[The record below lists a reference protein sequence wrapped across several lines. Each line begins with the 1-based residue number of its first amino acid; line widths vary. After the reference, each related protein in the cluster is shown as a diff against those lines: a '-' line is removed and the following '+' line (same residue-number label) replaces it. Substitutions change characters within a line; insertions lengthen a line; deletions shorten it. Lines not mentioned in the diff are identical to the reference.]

1 MKSLLPALLFA
12 ITLAGP
18 AFLLS
23 INASALD
30 DTLNIEAKSSV
41 LLTKENDRVRAVRV
55 QNTRFV
61 PYRIWD
67 AYSGSQYR
75 LVTIATNVALD
86 AGSGQIDLDAVVNVT
101 VDDMNGEKTQR
112 LTSFKDPGQD
122 GAVIA
127 DRYFA
132 TTTPD
137 FWGDGDTHHVRW
149 LDTGQYLFQSLGRGP
164 TGITAWAEFPNKQSL
179 QIRWAALG
187 PAPNAVES
195 DAGVIG
201 TIMYGND
208 NGPLS
213 TVLIAVPQ
221 QQAQDGSL
229 DMTLHGDMWLAL
241 TKGARLLWIDSQ
253 EKAPTSDSPANAG
266 PSSGTPDSP
275 KNILSLT
282 NVTDPAQV
290 TGLALA
296 LELDGKRLISI
307 PVEGDKLMAKKTII
321 NHPLL
326 LVQGWN

>member
-1 MKSLLPALLFA
+1 MKSLLPALLLATTFA
-12 ITLAGP
+12 AP
-18 AFLLS
+18 AFLLP

-30 DTLNIEAKSSV
+30 DTLNIEANSSV

-67 AYSGSQYR
+67 DYSASQYR

-86 AGSGQIDLDAVVNVT
+86 AGSGQVDLDAVVNVS
-101 VDDMNGEKTQR
+101 VDDMNGGKTQR
-112 LTSFKDPGQD
+112 LASFKDPGQD

-137 FWGDGDTHHVRW
+137 LWGYGDTHHVRW
-149 LDTGQYLFQSLGRGP
+149 LGTGKHLFQSLGRGA

-187 PAPNAVES
+187 PTPNDVES

-201 TIMYGND
+201 TIVYGND

-213 TVLIAVPQ
+213 TVLIAIPQ

-229 DMTLHGDMWLAL
+229 DMTLHGTMWLTL

-253 EKAPTSDSPANAG
+253 EKRSRYNSLANAG

-275 KNILSLT
+275 KSIWSLA
-282 NVTDPAQV
+282 NVTDPAKV
-290 TGLALA
+290 SGLVLA
-296 LELDGKRLISI
+296 LELDGERLISI
-307 PVEGDKLMAKKTII
+307 PVEGDKLMADKATI

-326 LVQGWN
+326 LLQRWN